1 MTKDTDSYQEDDSFL
16 LSTIKYLVQSELNP
30 KNFLILA
37 RNHPTYFLCAKNSHK
52 VIDLLCSLFF
62 KLTHKQLIM
71 YKVPK
76 KNLKNFEVSKRDS
89 INGNYDEPSKK
100 YLVSK
105 QENSEVKLE
114 DRPRIGKQKG
124 KERIGKKDNLRS
136 RAIENGK

>member
-1 MTKDTDSYQEDDSFL
+1 
-16 LSTIKYLVQSELNP
+16 
-30 KNFLILA
+30 
-37 RNHPTYFLCAKNSHK
+37 
-52 VIDLLCSLFF
+52 
-62 KLTHKQLIM
+62 M

-114 DRPRIGKQKG
+114 DRPRVGKQKG
-124 KERIGKKDNLRS
+124 KERIGKNDNLRS